1 MIVIGK
7 GKRCTSS
14 WIFETWLC
22 LVTFS
27 KISLVFFLQLLVK
40 SFSII
45 IIIIVIIINILII
58 IHLNFFIFSFIIV
71 GYVIVF
77 YFITIY
83 LFIFLS
89 FSFIHFSFWIHF
101 CSILLHLFPLLTFF
115 VSLISW
121 FQLGHLRSRSAPGHL
136 HLIISN
142 VVIPT
147 GLKIL
152 REEHL
157 DHLKYREN
165 SVAFVLLLCQL
176 QFYGLVNVAGF
187 GWRLN

>member
-7 GKRCTSS
+7 GKRYTSS

-77 YFITIY
+77 YFIIIY
-83 LFIFLS
+83 LFIFLF

-115 VSLISW
+115 VLS
-121 FQLGHLRSRSAPGHL
+121 FRD
-136 HLIISN
+136 SN
-142 VVIPT
+142 
-147 GLKIL
+147 
-152 REEHL
+152 
-157 DHLKYREN
+157 
-165 SVAFVLLLCQL
+165 
-176 QFYGLVNVAGF
+176 
-187 GWRLN
+187 

>member
-1 MIVIGK
+1 M
-7 GKRCTSS
+7 
-14 WIFETWLC
+14 
-22 LVTFS
+22 
-27 KISLVFFLQLLVK
+27 LL
-40 SFSII
+40 
-45 IIIIVIIINILII
+45 
-58 IHLNFFIFSFIIV
+58 FFILSPF
-71 GYVIVF
+71 
-77 YFITIY
+77 IY
-83 LFIFLS
+83 LFIFLF

-115 VSLISW
+115 VSFVSW
-121 FQLGHLRSRSAPGHL
+121 FQLVHL
-136 HLIISN
+136 HFIISN

-187 GWRLN
+187 GWRLNYLSFNGRFHPLSKEMTSPLSSLFDIIINHYRRLLHHRHCRQQDNHHNQCNRCQPFS

>member
-7 GKRCTSS
+7 GKRYASS

-27 KISLVFFLQLLVK
+27 KISLVYFLQLLVK

-58 IHLNFFIFSFIIV
+58 HLNFFIFSFFVV
-71 GYVIVF
+71 GYVIIY

-83 LFIFLS
+83 LFF
-89 FSFIHFSFWIHF
+89 FSFLLFIFHFKFIFAPFSYIYFLIW
-101 CSILLHLFPLLTFF
+101 PFF
-115 VSLISW
+115 VSLISR
-121 FQLGHLRSRSAPGHL
+121 FQLGHLHF
-136 HLIISN
+136 IISN

-157 DHLKYREN
+157 DHLKYQEN
-165 SVAFVLLLCQL
+165 SVAFVLLLC
-176 QFYGLVNVAGF
+176 
-187 GWRLN
+187 